1 MKTLTKALMFILCL
15 GFSQQTLAQ
24 VAGYTNVRT
33 GIIQYE
39 PSSYNSPAGEAAPK
53 AFDGSANSKYL
64 NFDKQNMGVGI
75 KLSTGRPVSAVGFM
89 TANDSNGRDPMTF
102 SLYGSNDGSTWT
114 ALIEHA
120 PTQVSTNRLTQSPI
134 TYLSN
139 TTAYA
144 YYYIRFPTMRW
155 SGENSIQI
163 GEIQLL
169 YESTATQTST
179 ATGGFG
185 GYPATTEPPAPI
197 PPATVTAAQ
206 TTKINQTSSLGNN
219 SVYIQ
224 NSGIYTNVDIEQVG
238 DYNVV
243 RGVNGAQ
250 RAVISGNYN
259 TVTIKQG
266 GVNTPSYNNLI
277 EFSITGNTNNLNVDQ
292 KQTNKYAEVIVN
304 SSTNTIDIT
313 QHGANAKSAFLNIT
327 GGSNTIDVVQQGT
340 GNHFLSITT
349 AQLGGNVNIFQDGS
363 AQKLFS
369 LTINSPNVGVNVQQ
383 TNATTSDS
391 ASMTITCSVGPC
403 TGYSYIKN

>member
-1 MKTLTKALMFILCL
+1 MKNLIKNLLLILCL

-24 VAGYTNVRT
+24 VTGYTNIRT
-33 GIIQYE
+33 TIIQYE

-64 NFDKQNMGVGI
+64 NFDKWNMGVGVKI
-75 KLSTGRPVSAVGFM
+75 STGRPVSAVGFM

-102 SLYGSNDGSTWT
+102 SLYGSNDGTTWT

-120 PTQVSTNRLTQSPI
+120 PTQVSTNRFAQSPI

-155 SGENSIQI
+155 DGENSIQI
-163 GEIQLL
+163 GEIQLM

-185 GYPATTEPPAPI
+185 GYPATTEPPAQI
-197 PPATVTAAQ
+197 PPATVTTAQ

-224 NSGIYTNVDIEQVG
+224 NSGIYTTVDVEQVG
-238 DYNVV
+238 NYNVV

-250 RAVISGNYN
+250 RAMINGNYN
-259 TVTIKQG
+259 TVIIKQG
-266 GVNTPSYNNLI
+266 GNATPSYNNLI
-277 EFSITGNTNNLNVDQ
+277 EFSVTGGSNNLNIDQ

-304 SSTNTIDIT
+304 SSSNIIDIT
-313 QHGANAKSAFLNIT
+313 QHGANAKSTFLNIT
-327 GGSNTIDVVQQGT
+327 GGSNILDITQQGT
-340 GNHFLSITT
+340 GNHFLSVAT
-349 AQLGGNVNIFQDGS
+349 AQSGSTVNILQDGS